1 MTNIAILRLSL
12 GLCFEVIKAIKQAKQ
27 DDELEKINEN
37 PNDWF
42 VGHFGGMRDSDKAKA
57 DKTDI

>member
-12 GLCFEVIKAIKQAKQ
+12 ALCFEVIKAIKQAKQ

-42 VGHFGGMRDSDKAKA
+42 VGHFGRMRDSDKAKA